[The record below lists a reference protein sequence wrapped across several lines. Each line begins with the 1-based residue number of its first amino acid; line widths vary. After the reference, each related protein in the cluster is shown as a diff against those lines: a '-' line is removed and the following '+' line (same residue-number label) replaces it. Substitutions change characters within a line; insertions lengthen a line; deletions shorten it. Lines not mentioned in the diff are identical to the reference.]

1 MTVGPPVDYG
11 LTADHP
17 PEPNEASAV
26 NPQGDLMESHLRADV
41 HADVSM
47 AVRATGP
54 ASAQI
59 VVGVTAPE
67 PLDERDPLMAE
78 PSITVGARLSTGDA
92 ISAAKVTLRAR
103 ASQDPLNDQYA
114 KPGDALIKIPSYS
127 FPTGMCSLAF
137 LDPVPGG
144 RRERVVFDVHLD
156 ARSLA
161 GVHAQ
166 GHGLEVILGRL
177 EVTNQ
182 PEQPE
187 GEWWDISQPPTLAA
201 SARILATAT
210 PMGVLVGLG
219 PLRHQLE
226 SPVAGRCNH
235 NVCLNHVAFLVD
247 A

>member
-1 MTVGPPVDYG
+1 
-11 LTADHP
+11 
-17 PEPNEASAV
+17 
-26 NPQGDLMESHLRADV
+26 MESHLQADV

-67 PLDERDPLMAE
+67 PLDFRDPLMAQ
-78 PSITVGARLSTGDA
+78 PSITVSARLRMGDDDV
-92 ISAAKVTLRAR
+92 IPAAKVTLRAR
-103 ASQDPLNDQYA
+103 ASQDPLGDLYA
-114 KPGDALIKIPSYS
+114 KPGDALIKVPSYS

-137 LDPVPGG
+137 LEPVPGG

-161 GVHAQ
+161 CVHAQ
-166 GHGLEVILGRL
+166 GHGVEVILGRL

-182 PEQPE
+182 PEL
-187 GEWWDISQPPTLAA
+187 GEFAESAEWNVCRPPTLAA
-201 SARILATAT
+201 SARMLATAT
-210 PMGVLVGLG
+210 PTGVLVGLG
-219 PLRHQLE
+219 PLQHRLEWQQWQEDEQGEYALTEYSLPVDLVE

-235 NVCLNHVAFLVD
+235 TVCLNQVAFLVD

>member
-1 MTVGPPVDYG
+1 
-11 LTADHP
+11 
-17 PEPNEASAV
+17 
-26 NPQGDLMESHLRADV
+26 MESHLRADV
-41 HADVSM
+41 HTDVSM

-54 ASAQI
+54 DSAQI

-67 PLDERDPLMAE
+67 PLDQRDPLMAE
-78 PSITVGARLSTGDA
+78 PSVTVSVLLHTGDV
-92 ISAAKVTLRAR
+92 IPAAKVTLRAR

-114 KPGDALIKIPSYS
+114 KPGGALIKIPSYS
-127 FPTGMCSLAF
+127 FPTGTCSLAF

-166 GHGLEVILGRL
+166 GPSVEVILGRL

-182 PEQPE
+182 TALTE
-187 GEWWDISQPPTLAA
+187 GHWSDMSQPPTLAA
-201 SARILATAT
+201 RASILATAT
-210 PMGVLVGLG
+210 PTGVLLGLG
-219 PLRHQLE
+219 PLHHQLEWQQWQEDEQGEYTLTEQSLTVDLVE
-226 SPVAGRCNH
+226 SPVAGQCNH
-235 NVCLNHVAFLVD
+235 TVCLNHLAFMVD